1 MVAREAAI
9 GNSFHTVVVACSM
22 DLWLWKKQARTDPKG
37 ASAIVKRWHEETA
50 VRRFNDIGEKDDATT
65 HVSES
70 ERDKEEEEALV
81 QLVRNPKR
89 EQWLRLAGHIVLARM
104 EEPAC

>member
-1 MVAREAAI
+1 M
-9 GNSFHTVVVACSM
+9 
-22 DLWLWKKQARTDPKG
+22 
-37 ASAIVKRWHEETA
+37 KRWHEEMA